1 MSDTD
6 GTYELLLR
14 YLDDTLCPEERAR
27 VETMLREQAQVRD
40 LLREIA
46 QQAATIADVHRV
58 TDDVQRVPHT
68 THGHST
74 ESGPAVKWPLLV
86 AAIAILVLIATQL
99 VLQPE
104 RDPEIFTV
112 NGLAGQMKWIGD
124 GGQVTDKLTAGQH
137 LPGGTLELLSADAW
151 IEIQFLDGS
160 QVSLSGHSAVTVSD
174 QRQKMLHLRQGTLS
188 AQVEPQPANRPLL
201 VHTDA
206 ADLQVLGTQFN
217 VDAQAATTKL
227 TVNEGRVRL
236 TRVADGQ
243 AIDVPARH
251 QVIASIAD
259 DHGLALSRRVE
270 HVTTWHSDLKS
281 DAVHGKWTSNLKML
295 AARLKK
301 AVANGNMT
309 KHDAIAAY
317 KESATLDDEQ
327 GSIWAMPSAVGPLV
341 VLSVSA
347 TSPAPVILTERGKF
361 RIRGRRHATDAMEVG
376 ITTNEPHGGFAGKY
390 SVSVPLDALP
400 GDDDTFEI
408 ELPLGMFRK
417 DTSLVDSPVGKELG
431 GWWCVSNSRFAKLE
445 IISIEL
451 VE

>member
-1 MSDTD
+1 MSDTS

-14 YLDDTLCPEERAR
+14 YLDNALCPQEKSH
-27 VETMLREQAQVRD
+27 VETLLRDHAEVRD

-46 QQAATIADVHRV
+46 QQAVTIADVHRV
-58 TDDVQRVPHT
+58 TDDVHREPHP
-68 THGHST
+68 THGRGADSK
-74 ESGPAVKWPLLV
+74 PAVKWPLAV
-86 AAIAILVLIATQL
+86 VAIAILVLIATQL
-99 VLQPE
+99 ILQPV
-104 RDPEIFTV
+104 RDPKIFMV
-112 NGLAGQMKWIGD
+112 NGLAGQMKWIGN
-124 GGQVTDKLTAGQH
+124 GGQVTDKLTAGQN

-151 IEIQFLDGS
+151 IEIQFEDGS
-160 QVSLSGHSAVTVSD
+160 RVSLAGHSVVTVSNH
-174 QRQKMLHLRQGTLS
+174 QQKKLHLRQGTLS
-188 AQVEPQPANRPLL
+188 ARIEPQPAGRPLL
-201 VHTDA
+201 VHTAA

-217 VDAQAATTKL
+217 VDAQTAITEL

-251 QVIASIAD
+251 KVIASNAD
-259 DHGLALSRRVE
+259 DQGLALSRRVE
-270 HVTTWHSDLKS
+270 HVTTWQSDLKS
-281 DAVHGKWTSNLKML
+281 AAVHGKWTSNLKML
-295 AARLKK
+295 AGRLKQS
-301 AVANGNMT
+301 VANGRMT
-309 KHDAIAAY
+309 RQDAIAAY

-347 TSPAPVILTERGKF
+347 SSPAPVMLTDRGKF
-361 RIRGRRHATDAMEVG
+361 RIRGRRHATDAMKIG

-390 SVSVPLDALP
+390 SVSVALDTLP

-408 ELPLGMFRK
+408 ILPLGMFRK

-431 GWWCVSNSRFAKLE
+431 DWWCVSKSRFAKLE
-445 IISIEL
+445 ITSVEL